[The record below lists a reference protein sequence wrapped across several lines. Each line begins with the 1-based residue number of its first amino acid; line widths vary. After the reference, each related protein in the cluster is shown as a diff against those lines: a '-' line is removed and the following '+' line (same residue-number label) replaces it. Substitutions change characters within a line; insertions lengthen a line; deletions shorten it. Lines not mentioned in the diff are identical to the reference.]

1 MRLRLSL
8 GTQACIF
15 AVVLGVALLLAKY
28 TPRKTAMVE
37 ETKHNM
43 PFTAT
48 TAGQDKL
55 GLWQMLEDFAN
66 ERWIPDYLDDEQRV
80 A

>member
-1 MRLRLSL
+1 
-8 GTQACIF
+8 
-15 AVVLGVALLLAKY
+15 
-28 TPRKTAMVE
+28 MVE